1 MLANKYLKKWSGI
14 PTRGCTNLSIFHPYL
29 MGLKTPSQL
38 YLEGHAGNYMVCKV
52 KADSQVNFALQSQ
65 LSRESQW
72 VGKSSTVVQC
82 NDIYEKVSEDMLI
95 PTPENCHNFQSC
107 LATQLP
113 KLKEAV
119 RLEVQFTY
127 LEKWNSRIKDLL
139 IQGDF
144 LKLLEMSAGKVSS
157 TVCPKVLCNLQCDL
171 QPTALQHLT
180 KK

>member
-1 MLANKYLKKWSGI
+1 
-14 PTRGCTNLSIFHPYL
+14 

-95 PTPENCHNFQSC
+95 PTPENCHNFQPS
-107 LATQLP
+107 
-113 KLKEAV
+113 
-119 RLEVQFTY
+119 
-127 LEKWNSRIKDLL
+127 
-139 IQGDF
+139 
-144 LKLLEMSAGKVSS
+144 
-157 TVCPKVLCNLQCDL
+157 LCNK
-171 QPTALQHLT
+171 TT
-180 KK
+180 KTKRSCEN